1 MTLDTFLAL
10 VGFAFAASITPGPN
24 NMMVFASAVNFGLR
38 RSLAHITGVVAGFF
52 LLQLSVGAG
61 LGAVIL
67 TFPVTLIVAKVFG
80 ALYLIWIAFK
90 IGSSRQIGSTGKST
104 GAPLSFT
111 QAVAF
116 QWVNPKGWIMGLTAM
131 SVYTGR
137 ENYAVSVVLVALVF
151 GVITIPSISV
161 WAIFGARLRGWLSRG
176 QRLKW
181 FNLSMATLLI
191 LSLWPMLR

>member
-1 MTLDTFLAL
+1 MTFDTFSGIGWVCLCGIDHPRSEQYDGVCLCREFRLA
-10 VGFAFAASITPGPN
+10 AITRAYHGCCC
-24 NMMVFASAVNFGLR
+24 R
-38 RSLAHITGVVAGFF
+38 FF

-67 TFPVTLIVAKVFG
+67 AFPVTLTVAKVFG

-116 QWVNPKGWIMGLTAM
+116 QWVNPKGWIMGADGDVRLYRKRKLCGFGRAGCAGVRGHYHPQHFLFGQFSAPVCGVGCLEG
-131 SVYTGR
+131 SV
-137 ENYAVSVVLVALVF
+137 
-151 GVITIPSISV
+151 
-161 WAIFGARLRGWLSRG
+161 
-176 QRLKW
+176 
-181 FNLSMATLLI
+181 
-191 LSLWPMLR
+191 